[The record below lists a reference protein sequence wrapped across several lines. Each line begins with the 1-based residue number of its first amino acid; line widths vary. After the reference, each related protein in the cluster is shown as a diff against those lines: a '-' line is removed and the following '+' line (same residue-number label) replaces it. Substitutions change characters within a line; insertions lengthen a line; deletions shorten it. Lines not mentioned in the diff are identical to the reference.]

1 MELSWL
7 QQMCRL
13 NERETSEIPT
23 EDVVVQMAEFVLKN
37 IFFEF
42 NGGVKIQKS
51 GKVIGTKF
59 APSYACFFMDET
71 ETQFLRSQELQSF
84 SWPHYIND
92 IFFI

>member
-37 IFFEF
+37 DFFL
-42 NGGVKIQKS
+42 V
-51 GKVIGTKF
+51 
-59 APSYACFFMDET
+59 
-71 ETQFLRSQELQSF
+71 
-84 SWPHYIND
+84 
-92 IFFI
+92 